1 MIHVIATITANPGQR
16 GAVLELLRANTPKVL
31 AEPGCIQYDAAIDH
45 NGAGAFQTEVGPDT
59 FVCVERWASIEA
71 LKAHIAAPHMIVYAT
86 QTKPLVARRV
96 IQVLDPL

>member
-16 GAVLELLRANTPKVL
+16 EDVLKLLRANTPTVL
-31 AEPGCIQYDAAIDH
+31 GEPGCIQYDMTIDR

-59 FVCVERWASIEA
+59 FVCVEKWESIEA
-71 LKAHIAAPHMIVYAT
+71 LKAHIAAPHMVVYAA

-96 IQVLDPL
+96 IQVLDPI